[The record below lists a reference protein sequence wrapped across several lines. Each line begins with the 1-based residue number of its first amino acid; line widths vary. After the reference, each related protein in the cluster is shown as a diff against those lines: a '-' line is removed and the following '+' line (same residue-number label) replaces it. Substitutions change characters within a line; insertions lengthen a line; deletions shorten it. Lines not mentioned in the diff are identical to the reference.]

1 MPVSYKLYYF
11 SGKGRGEIIR
21 QMFAICELPYEDI
34 RFEKDE
40 WEEKYKKLSPFG
52 QCPFIE
58 IDDGQGNIT
67 RLSQSHAIA
76 RYFARLHGFAGESL
90 LDQARVE
97 MIADSLADYVVQPCV
112 WIRRETDEV
121 KKQEKIKKY
130 EEEELPR
137 ALENIQKQLDLN
149 TSNSG
154 YLVGSS
160 ITWADML
167 FAIWMTWIP
176 GGVKV
181 TPPLDKFPKLKALYN
196 RVESHPRIAEWIKNR
211 PFTEL

>member
-1 MPVSYKLYYF
+1 MPASYKLYYF
-11 SGKGRGEIIR
+11 SGKGRGEIVR
-21 QMFAICELPYEDI
+21 QMFAICGLPYEDI

-40 WEEKYKKLSPFG
+40 WYEKYKKLTPFG

-76 RYFARLHGFAGESL
+76 RYFARSYGFAGESL

-130 EEEELPR
+130 EEEELPT
-137 ALENIQKQLDLN
+137 ALDNIQKQLDLN
-149 TSNSG
+149 TTNSG

-167 FAIWMTWIP
+167 FAIWMRWIP

-181 TPPLDKFPKLKALYN
+181 LPPLDKYPKLKALYDK
-196 RVESHPRIAEWIKNR
+196 VESHPKIAEWLRTR
-211 PFTEL
+211 PVTDL